1 MSSRIHH
8 LSCATMCPF
17 GGSLFGGEGKPW
29 TTAELCAHVLLIE
42 AADSLVIVD
51 TGFGLDQ
58 ATEAKKRLPALFRAN
73 VRPRMNAAQTAIR
86 QVEALGFSA
95 SDVRH
100 VVPTHLD
107 IDHAGGLPDFPDA
120 EIHVWRPE
128 MEAVQRP
135 GLREKPRY
143 MKHLFAHGPKFQPHD
158 VDGDEWMGFE
168 AVRALPGLEPEILIV
183 PLPGHSRGHSAVAVK
198 DGDGWLLHCGD
209 GYFHRHQVRTP
220 AGCPPG
226 LRAFQAVVGLERK
239 RRLENE
245 ERLRELNARKG
256 GPNGEIRMFCAH
268 DLAELESLRSGAA
281 DK

>member
-107 IDHAGGLPDFPDA
+107 IDHAGGLP
-120 EIHVWRPE
+120 R
-128 MEAVQRP
+128 
-135 GLREKPRY
+135 
-143 MKHLFAHGPKFQPHD
+143 
-158 VDGDEWMGFE
+158 
-168 AVRALPGLEPEILIV
+168 LP
-183 PLPGHSRGHSAVAVK
+183 
-198 DGDGWLLHCGD
+198 
-209 GYFHRHQVRTP
+209 
-220 AGCPPG
+220 
-226 LRAFQAVVGLERK
+226 
-239 RRLENE
+239 
-245 ERLRELNARKG
+245 
-256 GPNGEIRMFCAH
+256 
-268 DLAELESLRSGAA
+268 
-281 DK
+281 